1 MIFRYWVEFDGEG
14 GIEALHGSK
23 QEGCKEY
30 VVKLIPIDRKK
41 EELDKQSDKFIKSV
55 DYAVKGAKKFTT
67 EIEKVTKELRRIKI

>member
-30 VVKLIPIDRKK
+30 VVKLIPIDRRK
-41 EELDKQSDKFIKSV
+41 EELDKQSDEFVKSV
-55 DYAVKGAKKFTT
+55 EHAVKGSKKFTT
-67 EIEKVTKELRRIKI
+67 EIEKVTKELRRFKI

>member
-14 GIEALHGSK
+14 GIKALHDSK
-23 QEGCKEY
+23 QDGCQEY

-41 EELDKQSDKFIKSV
+41 EELCEQSNKFIKSLGH
-55 DYAVKGAKKFTT
+55 AVKGTKKLTT